1 MTNFPNASDEAVRS
15 LFDLS
20 KDNLFNLAEQL
31 KIENLSEEFLAEI
44 VTPISL
50 YLDQTFPKRNQP
62 YFICF
67 TGGQG
72 SGKTTLSFF
81 IQKVLNETLK
91 RPAMGFSIDDIYK
104 SQEERR
110 SLAEE
115 IHPLCY
121 VRGVPGTHD
130 IQMGLDL
137 INELSNAS
145 PETETKIPAFCKPE
159 DRHYPLEEWPIY
171 KGKPDFIFFDAWCGG
186 AKPLPEEN
194 WLPPLNQLEKEED
207 PEGIWSKWSNQELSK
222 DYQMMFSLF
231 DLLLMI
237 KVPNMDF
244 VYESRWI
251 QEQTLAKT
259 VKDKD
264 LKNKIMTKEEVY
276 RFVMHYERLTH
287 YILEELPKLS
297 DIVLTRDGNF
307 KFSISKTP

>member
-1 MTNFPNASDEAVRS
+1 M
-15 LFDLS
+15 
-20 KDNLFNLAEQL
+20 
-31 KIENLSEEFLAEI
+31 
-44 VTPISL
+44 
-50 YLDQTFPKRNQP
+50 
-62 YFICF
+62 
-67 TGGQG
+67 
-72 SGKTTLSFF
+72 
-81 IQKVLNETLK
+81 
-91 RPAMGFSIDDIYK
+91 
-104 SQEERR
+104 
-110 SLAEE
+110 
-115 IHPLCY
+115 
-121 VRGVPGTHD
+121 
-130 IQMGLDL
+130 
-137 INELSNAS
+137 
-145 PETETKIPAFCKPE
+145 
-159 DRHYPLEEWPIY
+159 
-171 KGKPDFIFFDAWCGG
+171 
-186 AKPLPEEN
+186 PEEN

-222 DYQMMFSLF
+222 DYQTMFSLF